1 MNCIKEENSIKYEF
15 QVFIQKGAQH
25 QSTTSSQIS
34 AGANSGQH
42 EEHQYLNLIRDIM
55 ATGVRKGDRTGT
67 GTISKFGTHM
77 RFNLR
82 HSFPLLTTK
91 RVFWRGVAEEL
102 LWFISG
108 DTNANTLRYLSLMSP
123 NPNPRSIPNPQPST
137 LNPQRIVKYLSRV
150 SRTLPHESRRIL
162 FFCLCDALRPQPV
175 ACARPRPRAPP
186 LLAHALLL
194 PSSCREKD
202 IHIWDGNGSKE
213 FLTKLGLGHREEGD
227 LGPVYGFQW
236 RHFGAEYTDMH
247 ADYTGKGVDQLA
259 EVC

>member
-15 QVFIQKGAQH
+15 QVFIQKGAPH
-25 QSTTSSQIS
+25 QSATASQTS

-67 GTISKFGTHM
+67 GTISKFGTQM

-108 DTNANTLRYLSLMSP
+108 DTNANTLRYLACHP
-123 NPNPRSIPNPQPST
+123 N
-137 LNPQRIVKYLSRV
+137 
-150 SRTLPHESRRIL
+150 L
-162 FFCLCDALRPQPV
+162 FQDAY
-175 ACARPRPRAPP
+175 
-186 LLAHALLL
+186 
-194 PSSCREKD
+194 
-202 IHIWDGNGSKE
+202 
-213 FLTKLGLGHREEGD
+213 F
-227 LGPVYGFQW
+227 
-236 RHFGAEYTDMH
+236 
-247 ADYTGKGVDQLA
+247 
-259 EVC
+259 